1 MVMGKLP
8 PNISASK
15 QKSHILNKGT
25 DNLLRRFL
33 LVRKISLLVLLIAIA
48 LMLAFILANF
58 LIGLVALP
66 FVFIIICWVYRQ
78 LKDTNIPLYV
88 IVLISILPVAGAIHL
103 DIIYDNVGGDFWRFL
118 EEIGMAAM
126 FFPLA
131 LFLTGVGHLCYQITM
146 KRRGHQL
153 SQQQVLSSLV
163 ALVVALLAIV
173 PVPLGQE
180 RIGFFIDFFMYLLT
194 CFDKITGR

>member
-15 QKSHILNKGT
+15 QKSNILNKGT

-103 DIIYDNVGGDFWRFL
+103 DIIYDNVEGFFRLFG
-118 EEIGMAAM
+118 ETVMAAM
-126 FFPLA
+126 FFALA
-131 LFLTGVGHLCYQITM
+131 LFL
-146 KRRGHQL
+146 K
-153 SQQQVLSSLV
+153 
-163 ALVVALLAIV
+163 
-173 PVPLGQE
+173 
-180 RIGFFIDFFMYLLT
+180 IG
-194 CFDKITGR
+194 RAHV